1 MDELCKYHDV
11 KRQVYIDLLQICS
24 RRDSGCHNACPQL
37 EDYLDGTEEVNW
49 DQVWFACKDRKS
61 IAKNLFQQGR
71 IDEIQLESLQKAI
84 DVWFKVHVSGWG
96 DDGSP
101 KLVENIPQMVKKL
114 VDELKKAAAKPPVK
128 IPDSPYKEGKW
139 DDIHLE

>member
-1 MDELCKYHDV
+1 MRQDLKKQGLSANEADKMVKQNPAFEALRQRVTDTFDLLQPELTSIQNWRANGKAGTPPATPYLDRVDELCKYHDV

-37 EDYLDGTEEVNW
+37 EDYLGGTEEVNW

-71 IDEIQLESLQKAI
+71 IDEI
-84 DVWFKVHVSGWG
+84 
-96 DDGSP
+96 
-101 KLVENIPQMVKKL
+101 
-114 VDELKKAAAKPPVK
+114 
-128 IPDSPYKEGKW
+128 
-139 DDIHLE
+139 